1 MDKLLK
7 KIALT
12 LPTLAVALFG
22 VSAITVVGCA
32 EEEPDTA
39 AEVAEER
46 TDELEEQAD
55 DLVD

>member
-22 VSAITVVGCA
+22 ASVIGCSD
-32 EEEPDTA
+32 EPDTA
-39 AEVAEER
+39 AEAAEER
-46 TDELEEQAD
+46 TDELEEAAD